1 MTTAFRPH
9 GPAAA
14 TPWPLLAVIGA
25 ADAEGA
31 LAEVA
36 EAVGRAAA
44 AHGHGVVCGGH
55 GGVMAAACRGARAG
69 GAPTVGILPGAEAD
83 EANRWVDIA
92 VPTGLG
98 EARTA
103 LVVRAGV
110 AVVAVGG
117 GWGTLSEI
125 ALARKMGRRVVGL
138 ATWQP
143 APPEGMAEPGVEPAG
158 SAEEAVARAL
168 GVGPFGARG

>member
-1 MTTAFRPH
+1 MSTVFRPREPSA
-9 GPAAA
+9 GG
-14 TPWPLLAVIGA
+14 PWPLLAVIGA

-31 LAEVA
+31 LIRAA

-44 AHGHGVVCGGH
+44 ARGHGVVCGGR

-69 GAPTVGILPGAEAD
+69 GAPTVGLLPGSDAAEAN
-83 EANRWVDIA
+83 AWVDVA

-98 EARTA
+98 EARNA
-103 LVVRAGV
+103 LVVRTGV

-143 APPEGMAEPGVEPAG
+143 SPPQGQSLAGVEPAP
-158 SAEEAVARAL
+158 SPEEAVARAL
-168 GVGPFGARG
+168 GEDPIAPRG